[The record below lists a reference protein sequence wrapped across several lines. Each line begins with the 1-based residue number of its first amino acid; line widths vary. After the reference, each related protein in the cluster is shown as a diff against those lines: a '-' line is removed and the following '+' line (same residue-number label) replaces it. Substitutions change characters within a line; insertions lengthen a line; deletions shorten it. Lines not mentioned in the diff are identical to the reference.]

1 MYITFEIDL
10 KIIYIFIKN
19 IRFKYYLSQKKYNIY
34 LNGYLGLLG
43 YNLGY
48 KREGEAILF

>member
-1 MYITFEIDL
+1 MEFIATRFHSAK
-10 KIIYIFIKN
+10 KI
-19 IRFKYYLSQKKYNIY
+19 YNIY